1 MKKILVVVDMQN
13 DFIDGP
19 LGTPEARAIVD
30 NVCAKIREGEWDYI
44 YYTMDTHF
52 INTYSDTQEGKK
64 LPVKHCIYNTP
75 GWMLNKDVMLA
86 IVPKEGYEKLEKSIF
101 GSISLIGAVGYLAE
115 YVDEYPESDI
125 ELTLIGVCTDICV
138 ISNALL
144 LKAHFPEMK
153 IVVDASCCAGSTPEK
168 HYMALEVMKSCQ
180 VDVVNNDMDII
191 GEKAMKLVGAAY
203 GIPEAFWSDDE
214 DKCIINN
221 FVEE

>member
-30 NVCAKIREGEWDYI
+30 NVCTKIREGEWDYI
-44 YYTMDTHF
+44 YYTLDTHF
-52 INTYSDTQEGKK
+52 VNTYSDTQEGKK
-64 LPVKHCIYNTP
+64 LPVKHCIHNTP

-86 IVPKEGYEKLEKSIF
+86 IASKEGYEKLEKGTF
-101 GSISLIGAVGYLAE
+101 GSISLMGAIRYLVEYCNGYSQ
-115 YVDEYPESDI
+115 SDI

-138 ISNALL
+138 VSNALL

-180 VDVVNNDMDII
+180 VDVVNNEWDELKVAVRKTVADTFGVPEEFWTDK
-191 GEKAMKLVGAAY
+191 GEWITK
-203 GIPEAFWSDDE
+203 
-214 DKCIINN
+214 N
-221 FVEE
+221 FAK

>member
-30 NVCAKIREGEWDYI
+30 NVCAKIREGEWDQI

-52 INTYSDTQEGKK
+52 INTYSETQEGKK
-64 LPVKHCIYNTP
+64 LPVKHCIHNTP
-75 GWMLNKDVMLA
+75 GWMLNKDIMLA
-86 IVPKEGYEKLEKSIF
+86 IASRYDYEKIEKGTF
-101 GSISLIGAVGYLAE
+101 GSISLIGAVGFLME
-115 YVDEYPESDI
+115 CDEFNVPESSI
-125 ELTLIGVCTDICV
+125 ELTLVGVCTDICV

-180 VDVVNNDMDII
+180 VDVVNEKTVNDD
-191 GEKAMKLVGAAY
+191 LAY
-203 GIPEAFWSDDE
+203 IQKMLDACKES
-214 DKCIINN
+214 
-221 FVEE
+221 EE